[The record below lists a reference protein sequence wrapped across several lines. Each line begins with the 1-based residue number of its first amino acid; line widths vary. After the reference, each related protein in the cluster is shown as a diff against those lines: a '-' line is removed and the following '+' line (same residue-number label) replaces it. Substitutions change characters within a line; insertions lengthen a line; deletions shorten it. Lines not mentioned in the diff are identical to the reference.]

1 MRSVFV
7 LSGEMIYA
15 YCRFS
20 LWEEIFQVLMLLYA
34 FLHLCTFQND
44 PTLLPSS
51 YFYSELLILHRDERL
66 QRGRTTLED
75 LNLDCCK
82 TGTVTLKFSRQKY
95 SKAVGRNV
103 WEWIREKSAIEI
115 MANSCCWHQRWVL
128 LSNAYVFSIFRMAH
142 FQFEIS
148 DDEEEVCTK
157 WSSPVVNNCRKSSNF
172 VLDEVI
178 FQACFTF

>member
-1 MRSVFV
+1 MLIAGFLSERKFFRCSCFSTHFFTFV
-7 LSGEMIYA
+7 LSKM
-15 YCRFS
+15 
-20 LWEEIFQVLMLLYA
+20 
-34 FLHLCTFQND
+34 
-44 PTLLPSS
+44 TLLC
-51 YFYSELLILHRDERL
+51 FLLLIFTLNLKLLILHRDERL

-128 LSNAYVFSIFRMAH
+128 PSNAYVFSIFRMAH

>member
-1 MRSVFV
+1 MLIAGFLSERKFFRCSCFSTHFFTFV
-7 LSGEMIYA
+7 LSKM
-15 YCRFS
+15 
-20 LWEEIFQVLMLLYA
+20 
-34 FLHLCTFQND
+34 
-44 PTLLPSS
+44 TLLC
-51 YFYSELLILHRDERL
+51 FLLLIFTLNLKLLILHRDERL

-128 LSNAYVFSIFRMAH
+128 KQTPTFFPIFRMAH

-157 WSSPVVNNCRKSSNF
+157 WSSPVVNCRKS
-172 VLDEVI
+172 L
-178 FQACFTF
+178 

>member
-1 MRSVFV
+1 
-7 LSGEMIYA
+7 MIYA

-51 YFYSELLILHRDERL
+51 LIYFYVERSSSLILHRDERL

-128 LSNAYVFSIFRMAH
+128 KQTPTFFPIFRMAH

-157 WSSPVVNNCRKSSNF
+157 WSSLWSIVEKLCRWSHLSSLF
-172 VLDEVI
+172 
-178 FQACFTF
+178 

>member
-1 MRSVFV
+1 
-7 LSGEMIYA
+7 MIYA

-20 LWEEIFQVLMLLYA
+20 LREKKFFRCSCFSTHFFTFVLSKM
-34 FLHLCTFQND
+34 
-44 PTLLPSS
+44 TLLCFSHI
-51 YFYSELLILHRDERL
+51 FLRWTEQLLILHRDERL

-115 MANSCCWHQRWVL
+115 MANSCCWHQP
-128 LSNAYVFSIFRMAH
+128 SEMSSQANAYVFSHFSHGSFPIWDFRWWRRGLHEMK
-142 FQFEIS
+142 FSCGQQ
-148 DDEEEVCTK
+148 
-157 WSSPVVNNCRKSSNF
+157 
-172 VLDEVI
+172 L
-178 FQACFTF
+178 